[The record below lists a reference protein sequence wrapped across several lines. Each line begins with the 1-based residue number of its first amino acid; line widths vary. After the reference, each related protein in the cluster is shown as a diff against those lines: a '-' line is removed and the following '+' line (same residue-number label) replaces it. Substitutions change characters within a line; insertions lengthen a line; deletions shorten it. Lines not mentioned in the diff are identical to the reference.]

1 MAEYRWY
8 KSYDPGVPHSL
19 EPYPRKT
26 ILDVVKEATQER
38 PDYPMLIFQDREMT
52 YREMEKESDALAAA
66 LAEMGVK
73 KGDRIAVLFLNCPQ
87 QYIIFFA
94 AWKIGAIVAP
104 INPLY
109 TEFEIEARLNEIEA
123 ETAVVLNLWY
133 DMVKRLQK
141 TTHVKNII
149 MTEFDDYT
157 TPGKEKPAVA
167 VESDDHW
174 WLDITRRYAGKKGPA
189 VEVQPEDTALIL
201 FSGGTTGVPKG
212 VMESHHSLVITGMQ
226 VEAWFKEISL
236 WWDEKFL
243 VPLPLFHVFGIY
255 ASFGMALVQ
264 HNISVLIANPRDV
277 KDIIETVKK
286 QKITNTGGA
295 PTMFMSIME
304 HPDLKM
310 GDLKTMRMAT
320 SGAAPLLREVKE
332 AFEKH
337 ISGRLTEG
345 YGLTESGLAMLTTPA
360 KGKWKEGS
368 IGLPLPDTIVRI
380 VDIETGRN
388 EMPVNEPGELIMKAP
403 QLMQGYWKRP
413 EETREVLRD
422 GWLYTGDIGYMD
434 EDGYVF
440 LTSRKKDVIKCSGFQ
455 VWPREVEEILQ
466 EHPAVAEVCVG
477 GIPDPRQTEAVKAW
491 IVLKE
496 GQTVTAED
504 LQQFCRR
511 KLTGYKVPRHI
522 EFRKELPKTFVGK
535 VLRRVLQEEERVD
548 NPAGN

>member
-1 MAEYRWY
+1 MTEYRWY
-8 KSYDPGVPHSL
+8 KSYDPGVPRSL
-19 EPYPRKT
+19 APYPRKT
-26 ILDVVKEATQER
+26 ILDVVGDAMTER
-38 PDYPMLIFQDREMT
+38 PDYPMLIFQDREVS
-52 YREMEKESDALAAA
+52 YREMESESDALAAA
-66 LAEMGVK
+66 LADSGVK
-73 KGDRIAVLFLNCPQ
+73 KGDRVAVLFLNCPQ
-87 QYIIFFA
+87 QYVIFFA
-94 AWKIGAIVAP
+94 AWKLGAIVAP

-133 DMVKRLQK
+133 SMVKRLQPS
-141 TTHVKNII
+141 TQVKNII

-157 TPGKEKPAVA
+157 APDKDKPAIA
-167 VESDDHW
+167 VEPGDHW
-174 WLDITRRYAGKKGPA
+174 WLDLSRKYAGKKGPGIKI
-189 VEVQPEDTALIL
+189 QPEDTALIL

-226 VEAWFKEISL
+226 VESWFREISL

-264 HNISVLIANPRDV
+264 HNISVLIANPRDT

-310 GDLKTMRMAT
+310 GDLKTIRMAT

-360 KGKWKEGS
+360 RGKWKEGS
-368 IGLPLPDTIVRI
+368 IGLPLPDTIVCI
-380 VDIETGRN
+380 VDIETGLQ

-496 GQTVTAED
+496 GQTATTEE
-504 LQQFCRR
+504 LQQFCRQ

-535 VLRRVLQEEERVD
+535 VLRRILQDEEKTVQ
-548 NPAGN
+548 